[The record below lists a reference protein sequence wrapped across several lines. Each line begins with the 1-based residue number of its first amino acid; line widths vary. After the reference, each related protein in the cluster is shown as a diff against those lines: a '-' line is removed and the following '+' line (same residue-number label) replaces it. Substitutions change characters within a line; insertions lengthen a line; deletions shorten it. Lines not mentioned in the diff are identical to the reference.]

1 MEIIY
6 AGKMVGFILSMGFFA
21 SLIYGIKYLTNRKIR
36 SIPGLDAI
44 DESIGRA
51 VEMGRP
57 VHFCPGGGT
66 LTDYTAPQTIAAIA
80 LIGYVAGQCAQRGA
94 KYIVTINVAHTLPA
108 IEEIIRTNYVKHG
121 KVEEYS
127 SDIVRFLP
135 DQVSLFA
142 YDMDMFEREQIAS
155 NILIGAYFW
164 EAIVLAEYGGSVGA
178 LQIAGT
184 ARQSQL
190 PAFVASCDYLIIGD
204 EMYASAAK
212 VSDNKGQ
219 IGSIAGQDICRAIVV
234 AIMVIGFIAALLGS
248 SAIASFLK
256 I

>member
-6 AGKMVGFILSMGFFA
+6 AGKIVGFVLSIGFFA
-21 SLIYGIKYLTNRKIR
+21 ALVYGSNYLRNREIR
-36 SIPGLDAI
+36 PIPGLLAI
-44 DESIGRA
+44 DEAIGRA

-57 VHFCPGGGT
+57 VHFCPGGGQ
-66 LTDYTAPQTIAAIA
+66 LIDYTAPQTIAAIS

-94 KYIVTINVAHTLPA
+94 DYIVTINVAHTLPA
-108 IEEIIRTNYVKHG
+108 IEEIIRINYTKHG
-121 KVEEYS
+121 KAEEYS

-142 YDMDMFEREQIAS
+142 YDMDMFEREKIAA
-155 NILIGAYFW
+155 NIMIGAYFW
-164 EAIVLAEYGGSVGA
+164 EAIVLAEFGGSVGA
-178 LQIAGT
+178 LQIGGT

-212 VSDNKGQ
+212 ISDNPAQ

-234 AIMVIGFIAALLGS
+234 AIMIIGFISALLGS
-248 SAIASFLK
+248 NAIASFLK

>member
-1 MEIIY
+1 MDLIYSGKII
-6 AGKMVGFILSMGFFA
+6 GFLLSMSFFA
-21 SLIYGIKYLTNRKIR
+21 GLLYGTKYLRNRTIR
-36 SIPGLDAI
+36 PIPGLDAI
-44 DESIGRA
+44 DEAIGRA

-57 VHFCPGGGT
+57 VHYCPGGGQ

-80 LIGYVAGQCAQRGA
+80 LIGYVGGQCALRGA

-108 IEEIIRTNYVKHG
+108 IEEIIRTNYLKQG

-127 SDIVRFLP
+127 HEIIRFLP
-135 DQVSLFA
+135 DQVSLFT
-142 YDMDMFEREQIAS
+142 YDMDLFEREKIAA
-155 NILIGAYFW
+155 NILVGAYFW
-164 EAIVLAEYGGSVGA
+164 EAIVLAEFGGSVGA
-178 LQIAGT
+178 LQIGGT

-212 VSDNKGQ
+212 VSDNKAQ
-219 IGSIAGQDICRAIVV
+219 IGSLAGQDITRAIVV
-234 AIMVIGFIAALLGS
+234 VLMIIGFAAALVGIN
-248 SAIASFLK
+248 AVVNFLK